1 MEFTKRHL
9 LILLTVVLPL
19 ILLVV
24 AMGFNAGILVFM
36 AILVWIGTAMV
47 MLYMPQFKE

>member
-9 LILLTVVLPL
+9 LILLTVVIPL
-19 ILLVV
+19 ILLVL
-24 AMGFNAGILVFM
+24 AMAFNAGICIFM
-36 AILVWIGTAMV
+36 AILVWIGVAMV

>member
-1 MEFTKRHL
+1 MEFTKRQL
-9 LILLTVVLPL
+9 LVLLTVVIPL

-24 AMGFNAGILVFM
+24 AMAFNAGFCIFI
-36 AILVWIGTAMV
+36 AIMVWIGIAMV

>member
-9 LILLTVVLPL
+9 LVLLTVVLP
-19 ILLVV
+19 ILLLVI
-24 AMGFNAGILVFM
+24 AMAFNAGICVFLV
-36 AILVWIGTAMV
+36 ILLWIGIALI

>member
-19 ILLVV
+19 ILLVL
-24 AMGFNAGILVFM
+24 AMAFNAGICIFM
-36 AILVWIGTAMV
+36 AILIWIGVAMIV
-47 MLYMPQFKE
+47 LYMPQFKE

>member
-9 LILLTVVLPL
+9 LILLTVILPI
-19 ILLVV
+19 ILLVL
-24 AMGFNAGILVFM
+24 AMAFNAGICIFM
-36 AILVWIGTAMV
+36 AILVWIGIALI

>member
-9 LILLTVVLPL
+9 LILLTVVIPM
-19 ILLVV
+19 ILLVL
-24 AMGFNAGILVFM
+24 AMAFNAGICIFM
-36 AILVWIGTAMV
+36 AIIVWIGIAMV

>member
-9 LILLTVVLPL
+9 LVLLTIVLPL

-24 AMGFNAGILVFM
+24 AMAFNAGFCIFLVIL
-36 AILVWIGTAMV
+36 LWIGIAMV

>member
-1 MEFTKRHL
+1 MEFTKKHQ
-9 LILLTVVLPL
+9 LILLTIVLPL

-24 AMGFNAGILVFM
+24 AMGLNAGICIFM
-36 AILVWIGTAMV
+36 AILVWIGIAMV

>member
-19 ILLVV
+19 ILLVL
-24 AMGFNAGILVFM
+24 AMAFNTGICIFM
-36 AILVWIGTAMV
+36 AILVWIGIAMI

>member
-1 MEFTKRHL
+1 MEFTKKHL

-24 AMGFNAGILVFM
+24 AMAFNAGICIFL
-36 AILVWIGTAMV
+36 AIIVWIGVAMV

>member
-24 AMGFNAGILVFM
+24 AMGFNAGICIFM
-36 AILVWIGTAMV
+36 AILVWIGIAMV

>member
-9 LILLTVVLPL
+9 LVLLTVVLPL

-24 AMGFNAGILVFM
+24 AMAFNAGICIFL
-36 AILVWIGTAMV
+36 AILTWIGIALV
-47 MLYMPQFKE
+47 MIYMPQFKE